1 MANTSKEGEMAVIL
15 PFPHAR
21 RPQPFPYQEPTLFI
35 PAALAA
41 SMKAHLSWLPEL
53 AAILQEEGLEV
64 SEQELLLLAL
74 SSGLF
79 VPTDQEGEP
88 QAGPQGGPH
97 DAE

>member
-1 MANTSKEGEMAVIL
+1 MTVIL

-21 RPQPFPYQEPTLFI
+21 RPQPFPYQEPIPFI

-53 AAILQEEGLEV
+53 AAILREEGLEV
-64 SEQELLLLAL
+64 SEQELLRLAL
-74 SSGLF
+74 SFCVF

-88 QAGPQGGPH
+88 QTDQKGVPH
-97 DAE
+97 DDLC